1 MNQGMDSAT
10 FEFLL
15 ECLDTGR
22 CWVKLSPRPSKQE
35 TLPFSDVLP
44 LVRELVAR
52 APDRLLW
59 GSDWPHPQYWR
70 PMPSDSDL
78 LDMMLDWVPDERT
91 RNRIFVDNP
100 IEAFGFPK
108 VEN

>member
-1 MNQGMDSAT
+1 MNHLSLRTHELGWGMHYLLHDEEQMKAWHSQILKSPGKFVIEHLATAPMDRGIKSAT
-10 FEFLL
+10 FKFLL

-52 APDRLLW
+52 APDRLL
-59 GSDWPHPQYWR
+59 
-70 PMPSDSDL
+70 
-78 LDMMLDWVPDERT
+78 
-91 RNRIFVDNP
+91 
-100 IEAFGFPK
+100 
-108 VEN
+108 